1 MAIPLRLTHVTCLIL
16 ASALGLLVAGCA
28 GGLGAPSLSGPAT
41 HSPTPSSHHQAQPAT
56 ALDLNWGSRA
66 GRLTPRDATLT
77 CSAKDRT
84 VELRGS
90 VVGELVSVRLNGL
103 RSGQHL
109 AVPPPVGG
117 YTDRVTVT
125 VYGARQTQSLTY
137 VVGFTDGNYQGVGS
151 IDVGKHGTSGTINVS
166 VPSPVGQ
173 APQVQATG
181 LFYNSGLNGMS
192 LSGTW
197 RCP

>member
-1 MAIPLRLTHVTCLIL
+1 MAIPLRLTHVTCLIV

-28 GGLGAPSLSGPAT
+28 EGLGAPSLSGPAA
-41 HSPTPSSHHQAQPAT
+41 HSPTASRHHKAQPAT
-56 ALDLNWGSRA
+56 ALDLNWGSQA

-77 CSAKDRT
+77 CSAKDKS

-90 VVGELVSVRLNGL
+90 VVGELVTVRLIGL
-103 RSGQHL
+103 RSGQQL

-117 YTDRVTVT
+117 YADRVTVT
-125 VYGARQTQSLTY
+125 VSGANPTQSLTY
-137 VVGFTDGNYQGVGS
+137 VVGFTDGNYQGVGN
-151 IDVGKHGTSGTINVS
+151 IDVGKHGTSGTLNVS

-173 APQVQATG
+173 APQIQATG
-181 LFYNSGLNGMS
+181 LFLNTGLNRMS

-197 RCP
+197 KCP